1 MQKFKTLD
9 DYHVYNIEKEGKYC
23 YLADKN
29 NYKKDIESLL
39 NTVDD
44 IKFDSLII
52 IFGID
57 TGEYLNDLYSMI
69 CKKNR
74 ILIFEP
80 NEDVF
85 NENKDKVD
93 NDNVRLIL
101 YDESNI
107 RGKLYSV
114 INSTNFN
121 NIYVHAFGN
130 YAEVYKEEYETFIE
144 NLDCIYYTACSSIS
158 VANRFKEVFIK
169 NLIGNLKTL
178 KNATPLNSYEKIN
191 KGIPAIIVSA
201 GPSLDKNLAEMMKYK
216 TKVEKYF
223 IIAGS
228 RTLKAMMENEIKPDM
243 VVSIDPVD
251 ANYDMMKD
259 YLKENIP
266 LAFYEY
272 SNRYLVRDYKGE
284 KVYLSTLLSNT
295 IAELDDLKGT
305 YSGGSVAHTCI
316 DIANIMGCS
325 PIILVGQD
333 LAFTYD
339 KHHSDSAIFDFDKKN
354 NYEASLTV
362 KDILGE
368 EIRTNVTLNQF
379 RVKMEEYINFHRR
392 VNKVDFINASYG
404 AEIEGAPHKELSDVF
419 KIYKVENTKKTCIVD
434 KSIEIDAEAVAY
446 DMLDYVKEYIV
457 KANKGEG
464 LCKELLLDKTDKF
477 LIDIDED
484 DEELQK
490 FLYVMEIVNS
500 FESSPKRFY
509 LGGYLNKFLF
519 DIKEEI
525 FNMPAKDYDS
535 LTSNLRYQS
544 KCFLTYFE
552 KMKNFLE
559 EVKSLLI
566 EAISEFY

>member
-9 DYHVYNIEKEGKYC
+9 GYNVYNIEKEEEHY
-23 YLADKN
+23 YLANKN

-57 TGEYLNDLYSMI
+57 TGEYLDELYKVI

-80 NEDVF
+80 NEEIF
-85 NENKDKVD
+85 NSSKDKID
-93 NDNVRLIL
+93 NNNVRLVF
-101 YDESNI
+101 YDKSNV
-107 RGKLYSV
+107 RGTLYSV
-114 INSTNFN
+114 INSGNFN
-121 NIYVHAFGN
+121 NLYVHAFGN

-144 NLDCIYYTACSSIS
+144 NLDCTYYTACSSIS

-169 NLIGNLKTL
+169 NLTSNLKVL
-178 KNATPLNSYEKIN
+178 KYATPLNSYENIN

-201 GPSLDKNLAEMMKYK
+201 GPSLDKNLVEMMKYK
-216 TKVEKYF
+216 TEVEKCF
-223 IIAGS
+223 VIAGS
-228 RTLKAMMENEIKPDM
+228 RTLKAMIKNGIKPDM
-243 VVSIDPVD
+243 VVSIDPID
-251 ANYDMMKD
+251 DNYDMMKD

-284 KVYLSTLLSNT
+284 KIYLSMLLSTT

-305 YSGGSVAHTCI
+305 YVGGSVAHSCV

-354 NYEASLTV
+354 SYEASLIV
-362 KDILGE
+362 KDIFGE
-368 EIRTNVTLNQF
+368 EIRTTVTLNHF
-379 RVKMEEYINFHRR
+379 RIKMQEYISFCSK
-392 VNKVDFINASYG
+392 VNNVEFINASYG
-404 AEIEGAPHKELSDVF
+404 AEIEGAPHKELSDIF
-419 KIYKVENTKKTCIVD
+419 KIYKVNNRKKNCVVD
-434 KSIEIDAEAVAY
+434 KSIEIDAEAVVH
-446 DMLDYVKEYIV
+446 DILDYVEEYIS
-457 KANKGEG
+457 KANKGEE
-464 LCKELLLDKTDKF
+464 LCKDLLLNESDKS

-490 FLYVMEIVNS
+490 FLYVMEIVNN
-500 FESSPKRFY
+500 FESSSKRFY
-509 LGGYLNKFLF
+509 LGGYFNKFLF
-519 DIKEEI
+519 DIKEEVFSI
-525 FNMPAKDYDS
+525 SAKDFES

-544 KCFLTYFE
+544 NCFLAYFK

-559 EVKSLLI
+559 EVKSLLL
-566 EAISEFY
+566 ETISEVY

>member
-9 DYHVYNIEKEGKYC
+9 GYNVYNIEKEEEHY
-23 YLADKN
+23 YLANKN

-57 TGEYLNDLYSMI
+57 TGEYLDELYKVI

-80 NEDVF
+80 NEEIF
-85 NENKDKVD
+85 NSSKDKID
-93 NDNVRLIL
+93 NDNVRLVF
-101 YDESNI
+101 YDKSNV
-107 RGKLYSV
+107 RGTLYSV
-114 INSTNFN
+114 INSGNFN
-121 NIYVHAFGN
+121 NLYVHAFGN

-144 NLDCIYYTACSSIS
+144 NLDCTYYTACSSIS

-169 NLIGNLKTL
+169 NLTSNLKVL
-178 KNATPLNSYEKIN
+178 KYATPLNSYENIN

-201 GPSLDKNLAEMMKYK
+201 GPSLDKNLVEMMKYK
-216 TKVEKYF
+216 TEVEKCF
-223 IIAGS
+223 VIAGS
-228 RTLKAMMENEIKPDM
+228 RTLKAMIKNGIKPDM
-243 VVSIDPVD
+243 VVSIDPID
-251 ANYDMMKD
+251 DNYDMMKD

-284 KVYLSTLLSNT
+284 KIYLSMLLSTT

-305 YSGGSVAHTCI
+305 YVGGSVAHSCV

-354 NYEASLTV
+354 SYEASLIV
-362 KDILGE
+362 KDIFGE
-368 EIRTNVTLNQF
+368 EIRTTVTLNHF
-379 RVKMEEYINFHRR
+379 RIKMQEYISFCSK
-392 VNKVDFINASYG
+392 VNNVEFINASYG
-404 AEIEGAPHKELSDVF
+404 AEIEGAPHKELSDIF
-419 KIYKVENTKKTCIVD
+419 KIYKVNNRKKNCVVD
-434 KSIEIDAEAVAY
+434 KSIEIDAEAVVH
-446 DMLDYVKEYIV
+446 DILDYVEEYIS
-457 KANKGEG
+457 KANKGEE
-464 LCKELLLDKTDKF
+464 LCKDLLLNESDKS

-490 FLYVMEIVNS
+490 FLYVMEIVNN
-500 FESSPKRFY
+500 FESSSKRFY
-509 LGGYLNKFLF
+509 LGGYFNKFLF
-519 DIKEEI
+519 DIKEEVFSI
-525 FNMPAKDYDS
+525 SAKDFES

-544 KCFLTYFE
+544 KCFLAYFK

-559 EVKSLLI
+559 EVKSLLL
-566 EAISEFY
+566 ETISEVY